1 MTDAP
6 APNSAK
12 AQVVRLLT
20 LVPYLHARGT
30 VRVDDAAA
38 DLGVSPHQLV
48 NDLKVLFMCGLPG
61 GYPDDLIDIDLD
73 ALESEEG
80 QVAKDGVIRISNAD
94 YLARPLQLSPTE
106 ATAIIVALRALRNGA
121 ADDTREVVD
130 RTLGKLEAAAAGR
143 VDPRVDPGADPVNRP
158 GEQWRLPLEGAAR
171 DQRQVRLTYY
181 VPSRDEESE
190 RVVDP
195 RGLVTAHGFT
205 YLDAYCHSAEAP
217 RLFRLDRIRSA
228 TVLDSAIQTA
238 AEAPRDLAD
247 GIFRRSPDTTLVTLR
262 LTPAARWI
270 TEYYPVE
277 DVRPRDDGG
286 LDVDL
291 LVVDERW
298 LHRLLLRVAPNAQVI
313 APQEFA
319 EAFTAQAQEAL
330 RLYA

>member
-1 MTDAP
+1 MTATP

-12 AQVVRLLT
+12 AQVGRLLT
-20 LVPYLHARGT
+20 LVPYLHARGS
-30 VRVDDAAA
+30 VRVDEAAA
-38 DLGVSPHQLV
+38 DLGVSQEVLL

-61 GYPDDLIDIDLD
+61 GYPDDLIDVDLD
-73 ALESEEG
+73 ALEGEEG
-80 QVAKDGVIRISNAD
+80 DGVIRVSNAD

-106 ATAIIVALRALRNGA
+106 ATAVIVALRALRNGA

-130 RTLGKLEAAAAGR
+130 RTLAKLEAAAAGR
-143 VDPRVDPGADPVNRP
+143 FDPRVDPGADPVVDAGARY
-158 GEQWRLPLEGAAR
+158 RADLERAAR
-171 DQRQVRLTYY
+171 DQRQVRLVYY

-195 RGLVTAHGFT
+195 RGVVTAHGFT

-228 TVLDSAIQTA
+228 RVLDTPIQTP

-247 GIFRRSPDTTLVTLR
+247 GIFHRSPDTTLTTVR
-262 LTPAARWI
+262 LAPPARWMV
-270 TEYYPVE
+270 EYYPVE
-277 DVRPRDDGG
+277 DVRPLDDGG

-291 LVVDERW
+291 LIADERW
-298 LHRLLLRVAPNAQVI
+298 LHRLLLRLAPNAQVI
-313 APQEFA
+313 APREFA
-319 EAFTAQAQEAL
+319 EAFTAKAQEAL